1 MFAGTSKFAALAAA
15 ILLLAAGGL
24 AQSGRVKPTPTPEEE
39 PVRVI
44 TEEVKVS
51 FLARDEAGRFVPDV
65 KAEDLVIL
73 ENDLLHQATSV
84 RRLPAYVLIVMDTGG
99 ELRAVK
105 TLDQTR
111 KTAAAVINSLR
122 TEDQV
127 ALMQY
132 SDKAEIVSEWT
143 DKKDESLAAVGR
155 TKFGRRS
162 SFTKALDLAREFMMQ
177 EGIENRHLVLITDG
191 TDSLA
196 RGDKIRETMRKIL
209 GTDISVHII
218 SYTRMETMDIAPRA
232 SGISKSPPP
241 KALPDEIAAQLPSGA
256 RDVAQA
262 PKIGPTI
269 IVDRKHL
276 RLMRERKKELEAA
289 EDDLLTLAE
298 DTNGTII
305 IPDTLDEMLE
315 KARLVGQTI
324 GSSYLLTYTPRVPFA
339 ERTGTR
345 TVSITSKRT
354 GLIVEARRK
363 LIPGAAK

>member
-1 MFAGTSKFAALAAA
+1 MINGFCRSIAFAAVILLIAAA
-15 ILLLAAGGL
+15 GF

-39 PVRVI
+39 PVRIV

-51 FLARDEAGRFVPDV
+51 FLARDEGGRFVPDV

-99 ELRAVK
+99 ELRSVK

-111 KTAAAVINSLR
+111 KTAAAVIASLR
-122 TEDQV
+122 PEDQV
-127 ALMQY
+127 AVMQY
-132 SDKAEIVSEWT
+132 ADRAEIVSEWT
-143 DKKDESLAAVGR
+143 DVKGESLVAVNR
-155 TKFGRRS
+155 AKFGRRS
-162 SFTKALDLAREFMMQ
+162 SFTMALDLAREFMMQ

-191 TDSLA
+191 TDSFA
-196 RGDKIRETMRKIL
+196 RGDKIRETMRKLL

-232 SGISKSPPP
+232 SGISNSPPP
-241 KALPDEIAAQLPSGA
+241 KALPDEIAAQLPPGA

-276 RLMRERKKELEAA
+276 RLMRERKKELETA
-289 EDDLLTLAE
+289 EDDLLTLSE

-305 IPDTLDEMLE
+305 IPDTLDEMVE
-315 KARLVGQTI
+315 KARLIGQTI

-345 TVSITSKRT
+345 TVSITSKRS

>member
-15 ILLLAAGGL
+15 LLLLAAGGF

-51 FLARDEAGRFVPDV
+51 FLARDESGRFVADV

-177 EGIENRHLVLITDG
+177 EGIENRHLVL
-191 TDSLA
+191 
-196 RGDKIRETMRKIL
+196 
-209 GTDISVHII
+209 
-218 SYTRMETMDIAPRA
+218 
-232 SGISKSPPP
+232 
-241 KALPDEIAAQLPSGA
+241 
-256 RDVAQA
+256 
-262 PKIGPTI
+262 
-269 IVDRKHL
+269 
-276 RLMRERKKELEAA
+276 
-289 EDDLLTLAE
+289 
-298 DTNGTII
+298 
-305 IPDTLDEMLE
+305 
-315 KARLVGQTI
+315 
-324 GSSYLLTYTPRVPFA
+324 
-339 ERTGTR
+339 
-345 TVSITSKRT
+345 
-354 GLIVEARRK
+354 
-363 LIPGAAK
+363 

>member
-1 MFAGTSKFAALAAA
+1 MFAGTSKLALLAAA
-15 ILLLAAGGL
+15 VLLLAAGVL

-51 FLARDEAGRFVPDV
+51 FLARDEGGRFVPDV

-99 ELRAVK
+99 ELRSVK

-111 KTAAAVINSLR
+111 KTAAAVISSLR
-122 TEDQV
+122 SEDQV
-127 ALMQY
+127 AVMQY

-191 TDSLA
+191 TDSFA
-196 RGDKIRETMRKIL
+196 RGDKIRETMRKML
-209 GTDISVHII
+209 GTDISVHVI

-241 KALPDEIAAQLPSGA
+241 KALPDEIAAQLPPGA

-324 GSSYLLTYTPRVPFA
+324 GSSYLLTYTPRVSFA
-339 ERTGTR
+339 EQTGTR
-345 TVSITSKRT
+345 TVSVTSKRS